1 MSEKIRVLVVDDSTL
16 AREAI
21 KAILAD
27 DPSIEVIGEAKDGS
41 EGVKKAYALKPDVI
55 TMDLKMPVMTGIEAI
70 EEIMENTPIP
80 IIVVS
85 SMDRKVIVAA
95 LSIGAMDF
103 VPLKD
108 NINEMAVDLIEKIKI
123 AVKVRPLRR
132 IKIRPA
138 VKKEVPRVAK
148 SSATKIIA
156 LGISTGGPQAL
167 EVLLSR
173 LPVNFNA
180 GIVIVQHISSGFVEG
195 LVDWLKISSKLD
207 IRVAKSG
214 DTVKSGVVLFAPDNY
229 NMLIS
234 EDGRV
239 ILKEDLSKSMLHVPS
254 IDELMKSVAK
264 NYKYRAVGLLMTGMG
279 SDGVEGMRLI
289 KSSGG
294 ITLAQDEKTSV
305 IFGMNKLAI
314 DRGYVDKIVTL
325 EKIADELVELVG

>member
-1 MSEKIRVLVVDDSTL
+1 
-16 AREAI
+16 
-21 KAILAD
+21 
-27 DPSIEVIGEAKDGS
+27 
-41 EGVKKAYALKPDVI
+41 
-55 TMDLKMPVMTGIEAI
+55 MTGIEAI

-108 NINEMAVDLIEKIKI
+108 DINEMAVDLIEKIKI

-138 VKKEVPRVAK
+138 VKKEVPCVAK
-148 SSATKIIA
+148 SPATKIIA

-167 EVLLSR
+167 EILLSR